1 MRLMVKYIAIIIGMV
16 VLLGAGY
23 LMSEYIHNLR
33 EKKVQASSELM
44 LERVKKVSKLV
55 SVEGYFS
62 EMYNYKDFYN
72 FDWSIFRKK
81 ALIRVKA
88 KVSVGMDLQ
97 RAKFAIDSKTKTLSI
112 SDIPAPEI
120 ISIDHDID
128 YYDITEGTFNSFTA
142 EDYNRL
148 NENAKEHIRE
158 LAQKSDLMQQARNQ
172 TNDVINTF
180 RVFAETAGW
189 QVKVDTTGL
198 KG

>member
-1 MRLMVKYIAIIIGMV
+1 MSHTMKYIAVILGM
-16 VLLGAGY
+16 LIMLGAGY
-23 LMSEYIHNLR
+23 LLSDYISNMR
-33 EKKVQASSELM
+33 EKKVQASSEIM

-88 KVSVGMDLQ
+88 KVSVGVDLQ
-97 RAKFAIDSKTKTLSI
+97 KAKFELDSKSKLLTI

-142 EDYNRL
+142 QDFNKL
-148 NENAKEHIRE
+148 NENAKEHIRSMA
-158 LAQKSDLMQQARNQ
+158 LKSDLMQQSRRQ
-172 TNDVINTF
+172 TNEVINTF
-180 RVFAETAGW
+180 KLFAETGGW
-189 QVKVDTTGL
+189 QVRVDTL
-198 KG
+198 AFKN

>member
-23 LMSEYIHNLR
+23 LLSEYIHNIR
-33 EKKVQASSELM
+33 EKKVQASTELM
-44 LERVKKVSKLV
+44 LDRVKKVSKLI

-88 KVSVGMDLQ
+88 KVSVGLDLQ
-97 RAKFAIDSKTKTLSI
+97 KAKYAIDSKTKTLSI